1 MGTPPVHQTPDDTE
15 EHRIA
20 LRKPVRLRAQL
31 RDRSHAKFDID
42 VVDLSTSGFRLRTVY
57 NLPLETIVWVTL
69 PKLSGLEATVAW
81 RDRQSS
87 FYGCRFTNPLHPA
100 VFDHI
105 VAMSA

>member
-1 MGTPPVHQTPDDTE
+1 MGRQPVDPTPRDAE

-31 RDRSHAKFDID
+31 RDRSHTKFDID
-42 VVDLSTSGFRLRTVY
+42 VVDLSTTGFRLNTVF
-57 NLPLETIVWVTL
+57 NLPVETIVWITL
-69 PKLSGLEATVAW
+69 PKLAGLEATVAW
-81 RDRQSS
+81 RDRQSAL
-87 FYGCRFTNPLHPA
+87 YGCRFTTPLHPA